1 MNMSSFQKNN
11 QICFEGKEN
20 KTWFI
25 KKIRSFLI
33 KEKKMKDFIKK
44 KSDMFL
50 CKVKR
55 KKEVIFGL

>member
-25 KKIRSFLI
+25 KKIRSVVVHKI
-33 KEKKMKDFIKK
+33 KNKK
-44 KSDMFL
+44 
-50 CKVKR
+50 
-55 KKEVIFGL
+55 